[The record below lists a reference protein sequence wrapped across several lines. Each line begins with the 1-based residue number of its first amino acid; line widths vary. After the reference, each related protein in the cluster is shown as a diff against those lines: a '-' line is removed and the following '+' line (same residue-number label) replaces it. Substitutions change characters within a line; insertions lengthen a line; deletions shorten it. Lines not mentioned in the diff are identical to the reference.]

1 MTYQTVEERQMS
13 RYLLGQLGDQEQKQ
27 LEERLMTQ
35 NDSFEQLQVLEDEL
49 IDEYLKNTLSEKDR
63 EDFEKH
69 FLSAPERHQKVR
81 FATALRSY
89 LATANEGKETEHSK
103 VSLWQTFW
111 AALRTPSP
119 TLSYGLS
126 LAMLA
131 VLVGSLWMAGTIR
144 HLNTEVAQIRTKQ
157 SLSREKEQQLQR
169 QLEEQRGRSV
179 ELEQQLFLAQTQ
191 MPKVSDNSSDP
202 VVALA
207 LTPGLVRDTGT
218 LNKLTISSD
227 TLLVALRL
235 ELADQTYENYR
246 VMLQDSQG
254 SEICIRNK
262 VKPKRLGTNP
272 FIILTFPADILP
284 PDDYFLKLSGA
295 SKTGEFDPLGNY
307 SFRVLRR

>member
-1 MTYQTVEERQMS
+1 MS

-27 LEERLMTQ
+27 LEELLMTQ
-35 NDSFEQLQVLEDEL
+35 DDSFEQLQVLEDEL

-89 LATANEGKETEHSK
+89 VATANEGKETEHSR

-144 HLNTEVAQIRTKQ
+144 HLNTEVAQIRIER

-169 QLEEQRGRSV
+169 QLEEERRHNQ
-179 ELEQQLFLAQTQ
+179 ELALQLNSAQGQGQKTPETASSALLAL
-191 MPKVSDNSSDP
+191 V
-202 VVALA
+202 
-207 LTPGLVRDTGT
+207 LTPGLVRDSGT
-218 LNKLTISSD
+218 LQKLTISSD
-227 TLLVALRL
+227 TQLVELKL
-235 ELADQTYENYR
+235 ELADHKYKTYR
-246 VMLQDSQG
+246 VVCQDSAG
-254 SEICIRNK
+254 AEVFTFNK
-262 VKPKRLGTNP
+262 TKPKRVGSNV
-272 FIILTFPADILP
+272 FVVLTFPADVLP
-284 PDDYFLKLSGA
+284 SDDYSLKLSGETN
-295 SKTGEFDPLGNY
+295 TGELDPLYSY
-307 SFRVLRR
+307 SFRVLSK